1 MVNVKNKIIQPERS
15 VEISVKGFIRDDLLI
30 GQIKEENYS
39 LSKDGTEKGNHGDF
53 IEYYY

>member
-1 MVNVKNKIIQPERS
+1 MKNKIIQPERPA
-15 VEISVKGFIRDDLLI
+15 EISAKDFIRDDLLI

-39 LSKDGTEKGNHGDF
+39 LSKDGTEKGNHGNF